1 LAEFEYEPFDPRF
14 RDDPERHYAALR
26 ERMPVY
32 RSPRGYWVITRFE
45 DVQAVYG
52 NPTTYSSAIVG
63 KEAMTQGESGGS
75 ELPSALTE
83 GSLVNLA
90 ELVATPSI
98 VSTDDPKHAELRR
111 IVNRAFMPKRLA
123 QWDDYIASAVAEY
136 AANIKTGCSW
146 DVVSQ
151 LAMPLPVSV
160 ISLILG
166 VERERS
172 GDIKRWSDVII
183 TTGQGAERGTPE
195 AQLKM
200 VRMLRDF
207 SNYFV
212 PKINERRVNPQDD
225 MISDLVRAQEKETL
239 SNLDTLIFIMSLM
252 VAGNETTTNLIG
264 NTIVLLL
271 QHPDQLAKVRAQPEL
286 IKNAIEET
294 LRYRSPVQFSI
305 RAPVVDAE
313 LGGQTIRKDEP
324 MVLVIGSANRD
335 PGKYSNPAQFDVTR
349 DTNRAHFAFGHGIHF
364 CIGFHLARREATVA
378 LGAIVPRLHEWRLPE
393 APLTRID
400 SNLVYGYQSIPL
412 IPR

>member
-1 LAEFEYEPFDPRF
+1 MAALDYEPFDPRF
-14 RDDPERHYAALR
+14 RDNPERHYATLR
-26 ERMPVY
+26 AEAGVY
-32 RSPRGYWVITRFE
+32 RSPRGYWVISKFN

-52 NPTTYSSAIVG
+52 NPATFSSAIVG
-63 KEAMTQGESGGS
+63 KEAMTQGQPGGAALPA
-75 ELPSALTE
+75 ELTD
-83 GSLVNLA
+83 GMLVDLA

-98 VSTDDPKHAELRR
+98 VSTDDPKHAQLRR
-111 IVNRAFMPKRLA
+111 IVDRAFMPKRLA
-123 QWDDYIASAVAEY
+123 QWDDYIAAAVAEY
-136 AANIKTGCSW
+136 SAKIETGRPW

-151 LAMPLPVSV
+151 LAMPLPVAV
-160 ISLILG
+160 ISRILG
-166 VERERS
+166 VEQQRS

-183 TTGQGAERGTPE
+183 TTGQGVERGTPQ

-200 VRMLRDF
+200 LGMLRDF
-207 SNYFV
+207 SNYFA
-212 PKINERRVNPQDD
+212 PKIEARRLNPQDD
-225 MISDLVRAQEKETL
+225 MISDLVRAEEKETL

-271 QHPDQLAKVRAQPEL
+271 EHPDQLAKVQAQPAL
-286 IKNAIEET
+286 LKNAIEET

-305 RAPVVDAE
+305 RSPVVDVE

-335 PGKYSNPAQFDVTR
+335 DGKYSDPERFDVTR
-349 DTNRAHFAFGHGIHF
+349 DTARAHFAFGHGIHF
-364 CIGFHLARREATVA
+364 CIGFHLARREASIA
-378 LGAIVPRLHEWRLPE
+378 LGAIVSRLHEWKLPD
-393 APLTRID
+393 APLKRID